1 MKPQVVAALLLAIGF
16 EIATL
21 AAPAWAGECFGM
33 INYEYSAG
41 ECIDRDG
48 DTSGALSTMWDDSYH
63 QQQSMIQQSKR
74 MFTSGASAGTGNG
87 SGMRARRGYVPTA
100 NEQYAL
106 SLTLVT
112 HMRNPSDMAAK
123 ITAAIPA
130 TSPRERR
137 LAQKFLLR
145 SINDFTAYGPR
156 LGYRAFDIASAR
168 VFFLRSAYGVYNG
181 DHVADR
187 LAAAVLNSVVSYPL
201 ITRSLIPQMTDLEKR
216 RLYDSYIIYAVA
228 LGSQYRESRQRHD
241 ARSIASTRAAARRL
255 IEGDIGVD
263 PAKVRIDQLP
273 CVSSP
278 LPGFSCDQIV
288 QWYRSGGV
296 RN

>member
-16 EIATL
+16 EIVIL
-21 AAPAWAGECFGM
+21 AGPARAGECFGM
-33 INYEYSAG
+33 INYEYSSG

-48 DTSGALSTMWDDSYH
+48 DTSGAMSSMWDDSYH
-63 QQQSMIQQSKR
+63 QQQSMVQQSKG
-74 MFTSGASAGTGNG
+74 MFPGGASAGMSGG
-87 SGMRARRGYVPTA
+87 SSMRARRAYVPTS
-100 NEQYAL
+100 NEQYAMA
-106 SLTLVT
+106 LTLVT

-123 ITAAIPA
+123 IAAALPA
-130 TSPRERR
+130 HSPRERR
-137 LAQKFLLR
+137 LVQKFLLQ
-145 SINDFTAYGPR
+145 SVNDFTVYGPR
-156 LGYRAFDIASAR
+156 LGYRALDISSAR
-168 VFFLRSAYGVYNG
+168 VFFIRSAYGVYDG

-201 ITRSLIPQMTDLEKR
+201 ITRSRVPQMTDLEKR

-228 LGSQYRESRQRHD
+228 LASEYRESRQRHD
-241 ARSIASTRAAARRL
+241 ARSLASTRAAARRL

-273 CVSSP
+273 CVSTP
-278 LPGFSCDQIV
+278 LPGLSCDQIV
-288 QWYRSGGV
+288 QWYRSGGL